1 MRIRTLTTLLAVA
14 AILCFMTPMTQA
26 QTATTGQVV
35 GVVTDPSGALVT
47 GAKVVLT
54 SDAGVRR
61 ETVTGGS
68 GRYTFPLLAPGA
80 YRLEVIQS
88 GFALTKVEG
97 IVVQITQSSVVDV
110 ALKVAGAPTT
120 IAVTGESPLVQTES
134 SARGTVI
141 DEKEIDSLPLPTR
154 NFQQLL
160 TMTTGTSG
168 SLGNSSELG
177 RGDVAVYVNG
187 QRALSNNMIINGVD
201 ANSIGTGENPNLSV
215 PSMDSL
221 QEFIVQTSGYDASA
235 GRNAGGNVAAVT
247 KSGTNSLHGDAYE
260 FLRNTVLDANN
271 FFLNGAEEVVTP
283 RPTYRRNQFGGT
295 LGGPL
300 VKDRAWF
307 FISYQG
313 TRETNGTSLTNSLS
327 TMFLPN
333 YLGPQRDAA
342 SLANLSLCYNPGFFG
357 YVDPVAVA
365 ALQAKLP
372 NGQFMIPSV
381 PGVATTGFDTTGMVC
396 PTGPPTTPP
405 GPTSWKN
412 PGTVLATIPSNSTY
426 KEDQFNTNLDIK
438 LTQANRFFAKY
449 FQAFNRENQ
458 ALYNQF
464 GDGNPLQAPGWPAE
478 EDIYQRVLSAGVQSV
493 ISSHLLNEFRFGW
506 STIYGP
512 GKPSTPVT
520 SADLGIASPLS
531 SLFPSMPTMSF
542 LNMVTLGPSPL
553 GITYAA
559 TNTYPVSDMMTWTK
573 GRHTMKFGGEY
584 KRQELD
590 APYFD
595 VFPNGELF
603 YLGILTG
610 NPFEDFLAGLTGLSA
625 IGSGTNSL
633 HNRANDFSAFFQDDW
648 KVTPRLTL
656 NLGLRYDYFGPT
668 TETHGH
674 FVGFDPSKATTVP
687 LPASD
692 VFLGCLGAATCGS
705 VVTGGFVQAGNGN
718 LPGFPKGS
726 DGLVNSNYKNFGPRV
741 GFAYLLTDKGD
752 IVLRGGYGIF
762 YDRPNMRLYNSQ
774 LFNMPYEMLATA
786 LFTPNGNPFVQVPQP
801 SQFPLTISGNPS
813 IFPLGGY
820 PAFLPYNS
828 YFFGPLTAPIPA
840 TGIYPD
846 LHDWSIPYV
855 QSFNLGVQT
864 SFANNWM
871 LDLGYVGSL
880 GRKFPRL
887 FSFSQAATPEV
898 TLGVPNPS
906 LGGLGVGFPWTAGSL
921 GGPFYPAFGNL
932 TAPGLGSFL
941 MESNSNSSYNSL
953 QATLKKRFSHGLQML
968 LSYTWSH
975 SLDDY
980 SGSDVSDVTLLPGDM
995 VNEQHNYGSSDF
1007 DRRHRFVASYL
1018 YSLPDAY
1025 HGSSPFAKKLVNTWS
1040 VSGIVTLQSG
1050 VPFSIYGQDAA
1061 FEATMADLAPGRTL
1075 QSAIKSGDV
1084 KDRLNAYFDP
1094 TAFVQPSAFGDFGQL
1109 GRNIIPGPK
1118 QIDTDFSIIK
1128 SIPVTESQRVEF
1140 RAEFFNLF
1148 NNVNFANPVNVIYP
1162 STDFGAIVSTT
1173 TGPRVVQFA
1182 LKYNF

>member
-1 MRIRTLTTLLAVA
+1 MRTRTLVTLLAA
-14 AILCFMTPMTQA
+14 AAVLCFMTPIAQA
-26 QTATTGQVV
+26 QTATTGQIV
-35 GVVTDPSGALVT
+35 GVVADPT
-47 GAKVVLT
+47 GAVVAGANVTLT

-61 ETVTGGS
+61 QTTTGGS
-68 GRYTFPLLAPGA
+68 GRYTFPLLDPGV
-80 YRLEVIQS
+80 YQVEVTHA
-88 GFALTKVEG
+88 GFASVKLQG
-97 IVVQITQSSVVDV
+97 IAVKITESSVIDV
-110 ALKVAGAPTT
+110 ALKVASAPTT
-120 IAVTGESPLVQTES
+120 VSVTGESPLVQTES

-141 DEKEIDSLPLPTR
+141 DAKEITSLPLPTR

-160 TMTTGTSG
+160 TLTTGTSG
-168 SLGNSSELG
+168 TIQNSSELG

-187 QRALSNNMIINGVD
+187 QRALSNNVIINGVD

-215 PSMDSL
+215 PSIDSL
-221 QEFIVQTSGYDASA
+221 QEFIVQTSMYDASA

-247 KSGTNSLHGDAYE
+247 KSGTNSFHGDAYE

-271 FFLNGAEEVVTP
+271 FFLNGAEGVVTP

-300 VKDRAWF
+300 MKDRAWF
-307 FISYQG
+307 FMSYQG

-327 TMFLPN
+327 TMFLPAG
-333 YLGPQRDAA
+333 LGPQRDAA
-342 SLANLSLCYNPGFFG
+342 SLATLSACYNPAFFG
-357 YVDPVAVA
+357 YVDPVALT

-372 NGQFMIPSV
+372 NGQLMIPGI
-381 PGVATTGFDTTGMVC
+381 PGVTTGC
-396 PTGPPTTPP
+396 PASLAP
-405 GPTSWKN
+405 
-412 PGTVLATIPSNSTY
+412 VLETIPSNSTY
-426 KEDQFNTNLDIK
+426 KEDQFNTNLDVK
-438 LTQANRFFAKY
+438 LTENNRFFAKY

-464 GDGNPLQAPGWPAE
+464 GDGNPLQAPGWPTE
-478 EDIYQRVLSAGVQSV
+478 EDVNQRLLSVGV
-493 ISSHLLNEFRFGW
+493 SSALSSRLLNEVRFGW

-520 SADLGIASPLS
+520 SANLGIASPLS
-531 SLFPSMPTMSF
+531 SLFPSMPTLSF
-542 LNMVTLGPSPL
+542 LNMFTLGPSPL

-559 TNTYPVSDMMTWTK
+559 TNTYPVGDTMTWIK
-573 GRHTMKFGGEY
+573 GRHTFKFGGEY

-595 VFPNGELF
+595 VFPNGEIF
-603 YLGILTG
+603 YLGLLTG
-610 NPFEDFLAGLTGLSA
+610 NPFADFLGGLAGASV

-668 TETHGH
+668 TETQGH
-674 FVGFDPSKATTVP
+674 FVGFDPSKAVTTPLLIPGFGADCPAVP
-687 LPASD
+687 S
-692 VFLGCLGAATCGS
+692 TCGS

-718 LPGFPKGS
+718 LPGIPKVGN
-726 DGLVNSNYKNFGPRV
+726 GLVNPNYKNFGPRV
-741 GFAYLLTDKGD
+741 GFAYQMTNAGNV
-752 IVLRGGYGIF
+752 VLRGGYGIF

-774 LFNMPYEMLATA
+774 LFNMPYEMMATA
-786 LFTPNGNPFVQVPQP
+786 LLTTNENPFFQVPLP
-801 SQFPLTISGNPS
+801 SAFPLNPLS
-813 IFPLGGY
+813 PSATFPFGGY
-820 PAFLPYNS
+820 PAFLPMTS
-828 YFFGPLTAPIPA
+828 YLLGPISTAVPA

-871 LDLGYVGSL
+871 LDLGYVGTE

-887 FSFSQAATPEV
+887 FSFNQAQNPYEV
-898 TLGVPNPS
+898 FGLFPS
-906 LGGLGVGFPWTAGSL
+906 GLYFPPTAGSL
-921 GGPFYPAFGNL
+921 GGSLFPGFSNL

-941 MESNSNSSYNSL
+941 MESNSNSNYSSL

-975 SLDDY
+975 SMDDY
-980 SGSDVSDVTLLPGDM
+980 SGSDVSDIGVVPGNM
-995 VNEQHNYGSSDF
+995 VNEQSNYATSDF

-1018 YSLPDAY
+1018 YNLPDVY
-1025 HGSSPFAKKLVNTWS
+1025 HGGSAFGKGLLNSWS

-1050 VPFSIYGQDAA
+1050 TPFSIFGRADA
-1061 FEATMADLAPGRTL
+1061 FVSTRADLVPGHTL
-1075 QSAIKSGDV
+1075 ESAIKSGNV
-1084 KDRLNAYFDP
+1084 ADRWKAYFDP
-1094 TAFVQPSAFGDFGQL
+1094 SAFMQPPLFTPDWGQL
-1109 GRNIIPGPK
+1109 GRNIIRGPK
-1118 QIDTDFSIIK
+1118 QIDTDFSIMK

-1148 NNVNFANPVNVIYP
+1148 NNVNFANPVSIIYP
-1162 STDFGAIVSTT
+1162 SSNFGSIVSTS

>member
-1 MRIRTLTTLLAVA
+1 MRTRTLATLLAAA
-14 AILCFMTPMTQA
+14 AIFCFMTPMTQA
-26 QTATTGQVV
+26 QTATTGQIV
-35 GVVTDPSGALVT
+35 GVVTDPSGALVV
-47 GAKVVLT
+47 GAKVALT

-61 ETVTGGS
+61 ETTTGGN
-68 GRYTFPLLAPGA
+68 GRYTFPLLDPGA
-80 YRLEVIQS
+80 YQLEVSQS
-88 GFALTKVEG
+88 GFAPAKLERV
-97 IVVQITQSSVVDV
+97 VVQITESTVADV

-120 IAVTGESPLVQTES
+120 VSVTGESPLVQTES

-141 DEKEIDSLPLPTR
+141 DEQEIRDLPLPTR

-160 TMTTGTSG
+160 TLTTGTSG
-168 SLGNSSELG
+168 PLTNSSDLG

-187 QRALSNNMIINGVD
+187 QRALSNNVIINGVD

-215 PSMDSL
+215 PSIDSL
-221 QEFIVQTSGYDASA
+221 QEFIVQTSMYDASA

-247 KSGTNSLHGDAYE
+247 KSGTNNIHGNAYE

-271 FFLNGAEEVVTP
+271 FFLNGEEGVVTP
-283 RPTYRRNQFGGT
+283 RPAYRRNQFGGT
-295 LGGPL
+295 LGGPI

-327 TMFLPN
+327 TMFLPK
-333 YLGPQRDAA
+333 YLGPDR
-342 SLANLSLCYNPGFFG
+342 SSPSFLTNLATCYGLPGI
-357 YVDPVAVA
+357 DPVAAA
-365 ALQAKLP
+365 ALTQKLA
-372 NGQFMIPSV
+372 NGQYMIPST
-381 PGVATTGFDTTGMVC
+381 PGVTVTGC
-396 PTGPPTTPP
+396 PTTP
-405 GPTSWKN
+405 GAGATSS
-412 PGTVLATIPSNSTY
+412 PVLATIPSNSTY
-426 KEDQFNTNLDIK
+426 KEDQFNTNLDVK
-438 LTQANRFFAKY
+438 LTENNRFFAKY

-458 ALYNQF
+458 AIYNQF

-520 SADLGIASPLS
+520 SADLGITSPLS
-531 SLFPSMPTMSF
+531 SLFPSMPTLSF
-542 LNMVTLGPSPL
+542 LNMFTLGPSPL

-559 TNTYPVSDMMTWTK
+559 TNTYPVSDTMTWTK
-573 GRHTMKFGGEY
+573 GRHTLKFGGEY

-610 NPFEDFLAGLTGLSA
+610 NPFEDFLAGLSGLSA

-648 KVTPRLTL
+648 KVNPRLTL

-668 TETHGH
+668 TETQGH

-692 VFLGCLGAATCGS
+692 VPLGCGGAATCGS
-705 VVTGGFVQAGNGN
+705 VVTGGFVQAGNGD
-718 LPGFPKGS
+718 LPGIPKVGN
-726 DGLVNSNYKNFGPRV
+726 GLVNPNYKNFGPRV
-741 GFAYLLTDKGD
+741 GFAYLLTDKGN

-786 LFTPNGNPFVQVPQP
+786 LFTPNENPFVKVPLP
-801 SQFPLTISGNPS
+801 SAFPLNLSNTS

-820 PAFLPYNS
+820 PAFLPYTND
-828 YFFGPLTAPIPA
+828 FLGPIASSPVPA

-855 QSFNLGVQT
+855 QTFNLGTQT

-887 FSFSQAATPEV
+887 FSFNQAAIPAL
-898 TLGVPNPS
+898 TLGTSIFGVPS
-906 LGGLGVGFPWTAGSL
+906 TAGSL
-921 GGPFYPAFGNL
+921 GGPFFPAFGNL

-941 MESNSNSSYNSL
+941 MESNSNSNYNSL
-953 QATLKKRFSHGLQML
+953 QATLNKRFSHGLQML

-975 SLDDY
+975 SLDYY

-995 VNEQHNYGSSDF
+995 VN
-1007 DRRHRFVASYL
+1007 
-1018 YSLPDAY
+1018 
-1025 HGSSPFAKKLVNTWS
+1025 
-1040 VSGIVTLQSG
+1040 
-1050 VPFSIYGQDAA
+1050 
-1061 FEATMADLAPGRTL
+1061 
-1075 QSAIKSGDV
+1075 
-1084 KDRLNAYFDP
+1084 
-1094 TAFVQPSAFGDFGQL
+1094 
-1109 GRNIIPGPK
+1109 
-1118 QIDTDFSIIK
+1118 
-1128 SIPVTESQRVEF
+1128 
-1140 RAEFFNLF
+1140 
-1148 NNVNFANPVNVIYP
+1148 
-1162 STDFGAIVSTT
+1162 
-1173 TGPRVVQFA
+1173 
-1182 LKYNF
+1182 

>member
-1 MRIRTLTTLLAVA
+1 MRTLVTLLAAA

-47 GAKVVLT
+47 GAKVVLM

-61 ETVTGGS
+61 ETVTGGN

-80 YRLEVIQS
+80 YRLEVTQS
-88 GFALTKVEG
+88 GFASTKVEG
-97 IVVQITQSSVVDV
+97 IVVKITESTVIDVV
-110 ALKVAGAPTT
+110 LKVAGAPTT
-120 IAVTGESPLVQTES
+120 VSVTGESPLVQTES

-160 TMTTGTSG
+160 AMTTGTSG

-221 QEFIVQTSGYDASA
+221 QEFIVQTSMYDASA

-247 KSGTNSLHGDAYE
+247 KSGTNSFHGDAYE
-260 FLRNTVLDANN
+260 FLRNTALDANN
-271 FFLNGAEEVVTP
+271 FFLNGAEQSATGVPVVTP
-283 RPTYRRNQFGGT
+283 RPAYRRNQFGGT
-295 LGGPL
+295 LGGPII
-300 VKDRAWF
+300 KDRAWF

-327 TMFLPN
+327 TVFAPAG
-333 YLGPQRDAA
+333 LGPLSTRNAA
-342 SLANLSLCYNPGFFG
+342 SLSSLSNCYNPAFKG
-357 YVDPVAVA
+357 YVDPVALNALLA
-365 ALQAKLP
+365 ALP
-372 NGQFMIPSV
+372 DGQPMIPGI
-381 PGVATTGFDTTGMVC
+381 PGVVTGSC
-396 PTGPPTTPP
+396 P
-405 GPTSWKN
+405 SSLN
-412 PGTVLATIPSNSTY
+412 PVLETIPSNSTY
-426 KEDQFNTNLDIK
+426 KEDQFNTNLDVK
-438 LTQANRFFAKY
+438 LTPANRFFAKY
-449 FQAFNRENQ
+449 FQAFNREDQ

-464 GDGNPLQAPGWPAE
+464 GDGNPLQAPGWPTE

-520 SADLGIASPLS
+520 SSQLGISSPLDTPS
-531 SLFPSMPTMSF
+531 DPLFPSMPTMSF
-542 LNMVTLGPSPL
+542 LNMFTLGPSPL

-741 GFAYLLTDKGD
+741 GFAYLLTDRGD
-752 IVLRGGYGIF
+752 VVLRGGYGIF

-786 LFTPNGNPFVQVPQP
+786 LFTPNKNPFVQVPLP

-813 IFPLGGY
+813 TFPLGGY
-820 PAFLPYNS
+820 PAFLPYTS
-828 YFFGPLTAPIPA
+828 YYFGSLTAPIPA

-855 QSFNLGVQT
+855 QTFNLGVQT

-871 LDLGYVGSL
+871 LDLGYVG
-880 GRKFPRL
+880 
-887 FSFSQAATPEV
+887 
-898 TLGVPNPS
+898 
-906 LGGLGVGFPWTAGSL
+906 
-921 GGPFYPAFGNL
+921 
-932 TAPGLGSFL
+932 
-941 MESNSNSSYNSL
+941 
-953 QATLKKRFSHGLQML
+953 
-968 LSYTWSH
+968 
-975 SLDDY
+975 
-980 SGSDVSDVTLLPGDM
+980 
-995 VNEQHNYGSSDF
+995 
-1007 DRRHRFVASYL
+1007 
-1018 YSLPDAY
+1018 
-1025 HGSSPFAKKLVNTWS
+1025 
-1040 VSGIVTLQSG
+1040 
-1050 VPFSIYGQDAA
+1050 
-1061 FEATMADLAPGRTL
+1061 
-1075 QSAIKSGDV
+1075 
-1084 KDRLNAYFDP
+1084 
-1094 TAFVQPSAFGDFGQL
+1094 
-1109 GRNIIPGPK
+1109 
-1118 QIDTDFSIIK
+1118 
-1128 SIPVTESQRVEF
+1128 
-1140 RAEFFNLF
+1140 
-1148 NNVNFANPVNVIYP
+1148 
-1162 STDFGAIVSTT
+1162 
-1173 TGPRVVQFA
+1173 
-1182 LKYNF
+1182 

>member
-1 MRIRTLTTLLAVA
+1 MRTRTLVTLLAA
-14 AILCFMTPMTQA
+14 ASILCFMTSIAQA
-26 QTATTGQVV
+26 QTATTGQIV
-35 GVVTDPSGALVT
+35 GVVTDPSGALVV
-47 GAKVVLT
+47 GAKVAVT

-61 ETVTGGS
+61 ETVTGGN
-68 GRYTFPLLAPGA
+68 GRYTFPLLNPGA
-80 YRLEVIQS
+80 YRLEVTQS
-88 GFALTKVEG
+88 GFAAVKLQG
-97 IVVQITQSSVVDV
+97 IVVKITESTVIDF

-120 IAVTGESPLVQTES
+120 VSVTGQSPLVQTES

-141 DEKEIDSLPLPTR
+141 DEKEIDSLPSPTR

-160 TMTTGTSG
+160 AMTTGASG

-215 PSMDSL
+215 PSMDAL
-221 QEFIVQTSGYDASA
+221 QEFIVQTSMYDASA

-247 KSGTNSLHGDAYE
+247 KSGTNNIHGDAYE

-271 FFLNGAEEVVTP
+271 FFLNGAEKNAAVSVVTP

-327 TMFLPN
+327 TMFLPQF
-333 YLGPQRDAA
+333 LGPDRT
-342 SLANLSLCYNPGFFG
+342 SPNFFSNLATCYGLPGI
-357 YVDPVAVA
+357 DPVAQA
-365 ALQAKLP
+365 ALTQQI
-372 NGQFMIPSV
+372 NGQYMIPST
-381 PGVATTGFDTTGMVC
+381 PGVTTTGCTTAGQGATAA
-396 PTGPPTTPP
+396 P
-405 GPTSWKN
+405 
-412 PGTVLATIPSNSTY
+412 VLATIPSNSTY
-426 KEDQFNTNLDIK
+426 KEDQFNANLDVK

-531 SLFPSMPTMSF
+531 SLFPSMPTLSF
-542 LNMVTLGPSPL
+542 LNMFTLGPSPL

-595 VFPNGELF
+595 VFPNGEIF
-603 YLGILTG
+603 YLGFLTG
-610 NPFEDFLAGLTGLSA
+610 NPFEDFLAGLSGLSA

-668 TETHGH
+668 TETQGH
-674 FVGFDPSKATTVP
+674 FVGFDPSNPAQDTIG
-687 LPASD
+687 LPATY
-692 VFLGCLGAATCGS
+692 VLGGCGGATTCGS
-705 VVTGGFVQAGNGN
+705 IVTGGFVQAGNGN
-718 LPGFPKGS
+718 LPGFPKVS
-726 DGLVNSNYKNFGPRV
+726 DRLVNPNYKNFGPRV
-741 GFAYLLTDKGD
+741 GFAYLLTDRGN

-786 LFTPNGNPFVQVPQP
+786 LATENDNPFVQVPLP
-801 SQFPLTISGNPS
+801 SAFPLTVSSSPGTFACNGQS
-813 IFPLGGY
+813 CGY
-820 PAFLPYNS
+820 PAILPVTLWTP
-828 YFFGPLTAPIPA
+828 FGPFPATTPVPA

-855 QSFNLGVQT
+855 QTLNLGVQT

-887 FSFSQAATPEV
+887 FSFNQAATPATV
-898 TLGVPNPS
+898 LATYA
-906 LGGLGVGFPWTAGSL
+906 AGSA
-921 GGPFYPAFGNL
+921 GGPFFPGFGNL

-941 MESNSNSSYNSL
+941 MESNSNSNYNSL
-953 QATLKKRFSHGLQML
+953 QATLNKRFSHGLQML

-975 SLDDY
+975 SLDYY

-995 VNEQHNYGSSDF
+995 VNQNHNYASSDF

-1018 YSLPDAY
+1018 YNLPDAY
-1025 HGSSPFAKKLVNTWS
+1025 HGGSGFAKKLVNTWS

-1050 VPFSIYGQDAA
+1050 VPFSIYGQDSA
-1061 FEATMADLAPGRTL
+1061 FEATTADLKPGRTL

-1084 KDRLNAYFDP
+1084 KDRLTAYFDP
-1094 TAFVQPSAFGDFGQL
+1094 TAFVQPATIGDPGFGQL
-1109 GRNIIPGPK
+1109 GRNIIRGPK
-1118 QIDTDFSIIK
+1118 EIDTDFSIIK

-1173 TGPRVVQFA
+1173 NGPRVIQFA

>member
-1 MRIRTLTTLLAVA
+1 MRTLTTLLAAA
-14 AILCFMTPMTQA
+14 AILCFMTSMAQA
-26 QTATTGQVV
+26 QTATTGQIV
-35 GVVTDPSGALVT
+35 GVVTDPSGALVV
-47 GAKVVLT
+47 GAKVALT

-61 ETVTGGS
+61 EVTTGS
-68 GRYTFPLLAPGA
+68 NGRYTFPLLDPGA
-80 YRLEVIQS
+80 YRLEVTQS
-88 GFALTKVEG
+88 GFASAKLEG
-97 IVVQITQSSVVDV
+97 IVVQITASTVADV

-120 IAVTGESPLVQTES
+120 VSVTGQSPLVQTES

-160 TMTTGTSG
+160 AMTTGASG

-221 QEFIVQTSGYDASA
+221 QEFIVQTSMYDATA

-247 KSGTNSLHGDAYE
+247 KSGTNSFHGDAYE
-260 FLRNTVLDANN
+260 FLRNTALDANN
-271 FFLNGAEEVVTP
+271 FFLNGYEGVVTP

-295 LGGPL
+295 LGGPIM
-300 VKDRAWF
+300 KDRAWF

-327 TMFLPN
+327 TMFLPAF
-333 YLGPQRDAA
+333 LGSDRRSA
-342 SLANLSLCYNPGFFG
+342 SFASELEKCYGLTAI
-357 YVDPVAVA
+357 DPVALT
-365 ALQAKLP
+365 ALTWYLP
-372 NGQFMIPSV
+372 NGQPMIPSA
-381 PGVATTGFDTTGMVC
+381 PGVAITGTGC
-396 PTGPPTTPP
+396 AAGAGATAAP
-405 GPTSWKN
+405 
-412 PGTVLATIPSNSTY
+412 VLATIPSNSTY
-426 KEDQFNTNLDIK
+426 KEDQFNANLDIK
-438 LTQANRFFAKY
+438 LNNSNRFFAKY

-464 GDGNPLQAPGWPAE
+464 GDGNPLQAPGWPTE

-542 LNMVTLGPSPL
+542 LNMFTLGPSPL

-559 TNTYPVSDMMTWTK
+559 TNTYPVSDTMTWTK
-573 GRHTMKFGGEY
+573 GPHTLKFGGEY

-603 YLGILTG
+603 YLGILG
-610 NPFEDFLAGLTGLSA
+610 SPFTDFLDGLTGLSA

-674 FVGFDPSKATTVP
+674 FVGFDPSKAVTTP
-687 LPASD
+687 LLIPG
-692 VFLGCLGAATCGS
+692 FGANCPTDPTTCGS
-705 VVTGGFVQAGNGN
+705 IVTGGFVQAGNGN
-718 LPGFPKGS
+718 LPGIPKVGN
-726 DGLVNSNYKNFGPRV
+726 GLVNPNYKNFGPRV
-741 GFAYLLTDKGD
+741 GFAYQLTNTGT
-752 IVLRGGYGIF
+752 VVVRGGYGIF

-774 LFNMPYEMLATA
+774 LFNMPYEMLAAA
-786 LFTPNGNPFVQVPQP
+786 LFTPNENPFVQVPLP
-801 SQFPLTISGNPS
+801 SAFPLNLSNTS
-813 IFPLGGY
+813 IFPFGGY
-820 PAFLPYNS
+820 PAFLPYTS
-828 YFFGPLTAPIPA
+828 YFVGPTVAPTPA

-855 QSFNLGVQT
+855 QTFNLGVQT
-864 SFANNWM
+864 SFAKNWM

-887 FSFSQAATPEV
+887 FSFNQAATPAA
-898 TLGVPNPS
+898 TLGLAP
-906 LGGLGVGFPWTAGSL
+906 GFPSTAGSL
-921 GGPFYPAFGNL
+921 GGPFFPAFGNL

-941 MESNSNSSYNSL
+941 MESNSNSNYNSF
-953 QATLKKRFSHGLQML
+953 QATLNKRFSKGLQML
-968 LSYTWSH
+968 LSYTYSH
-975 SLDDY
+975 SIDDY

-1007 DRRHRFVASYL
+1007 DRRQRFVASYL
-1018 YSLPDAY
+1018 YNLPDAY
-1025 HGSSPFAKKLVNTWS
+1025 RGGSAFAKKLVNTWS

-1061 FEATMADLAPGRTL
+1061 FEATMANLKPGRTL
-1075 QSAIKSGDV
+1075 QSAIKGGDV
-1084 KDRLNAYFDP
+1084 KDRLAAYFDP

-1109 GRNIIPGPK
+1109 GRNIIRGPK
-1118 QIDTDFSIIK
+1118 QIDTDFSIMK

-1148 NNVNFANPVNVIYP
+1148 NNVNFANPVNIIYP
-1162 STDFGAIVSTT
+1162 SSNFGSIVTTT

>member
-1 MRIRTLTTLLAVA
+1 MRMRTLATLLAA
-14 AILCFMTPMTQA
+14 ASILFFMTPTTQS
-26 QTATTGQVV
+26 QTATTGQIV
-35 GVVTDPSGALVT
+35 GLITDPSGAVVA

-61 ETVTGGS
+61 ETVVGDN
-68 GRYTFPLLAPGA
+68 GRYTFPLLDPGI
-80 YRLEVIQS
+80 YRLEVSSS
-88 GFALTKVEG
+88 GFAPIKLEG
-97 IVVQITQSSVVDV
+97 ITVKITETTVSDV
-110 ALKVAGAPTT
+110 ALKVAGTPTT
-120 IAVTGESPLVQTES
+120 VSVSGESPLVQTES

-141 DEKEIDSLPLPTR
+141 DEQAIRDLPLPTR

-160 TMTTGTSG
+160 TLTTGTSG
-168 SLGNSSELG
+168 SIQNSSELG

-187 QRALSNNMIINGVD
+187 QRALSNNVIINGVD
-201 ANSIGTGENPNLSV
+201 ANSIGTGENPNLAV
-215 PSMDSL
+215 PSIDSL
-221 QEFIVQTSGYDASA
+221 QEFIVQTSMYDASA
-235 GRNAGGNVAAVT
+235 GRNGGGNVAAVT
-247 KSGTNSLHGDAYE
+247 KSGTNRFHGDAYE
-260 FLRNTVLDANN
+260 FLRNTSLDANN
-271 FFLNGAEEVVTP
+271 YFLNQEGTK
-283 RPTYRRNQFGGT
+283 RPTYNRNQFGGT

-313 TRETNGTSLTNSLS
+313 TRETNGTSLTNSLA
-327 TMFLPN
+327 TVFLPA
-333 YLGPQRDAA
+333 YLGPDRTSA
-342 SLANLSLCYNPGFFG
+342 SFLTNLATCYGLLG
-357 YVDPVAVA
+357 IDPVAAA
-365 ALQAKLP
+365 ALTQTLAD
-372 NGQFMIPSV
+372 GQYMIPST
-381 PGVATTGFDTTGMVC
+381 PGVTATGAGC
-396 PTGPPTTPP
+396 AP
-405 GPTSWKN
+405 GAGAISKP
-412 PGTVLATIPSNSTY
+412 VLETIPSNSTY

-438 LTQANRFFAKY
+438 LTEANRFFVKY
-449 FQAFNRENQ
+449 FYAFNRENQ
-458 ALYNQF
+458 AIYNQF
-464 GDGNPLQAPGWPAE
+464 GDGNPLQAPGWPTE
-478 EDIYQRVLSAGVQSV
+478 EDINQRVLSAGVQSV

-531 SLFPSMPTMSF
+531 SLFPSMPTLSF
-542 LNMVTLGPSPL
+542 LNMFSLGPSPL

-559 TNTYPVSDMMTWTK
+559 TNTYPVSDTVTWTK

-603 YLGILTG
+603 YLGVLTG
-610 NPFEDFLAGLTGLSA
+610 NPFEDFLAGLSGLSA

-668 TETHGH
+668 TETQGH
-674 FVGFDPSKATTVP
+674 FVGFDPSKAVTAP
-687 LPASD
+687 LLIPGFGTNCPTDPS
-692 VFLGCLGAATCGS
+692 TCGS

-718 LPGFPKGS
+718 LPGIPKVS
-726 DGLVNSNYKNFGPRV
+726 DGLVNPNYKNFGPRV
-741 GFAYLLTDKGD
+741 GFAYQPTDRGN

-786 LFTPNGNPFVQVPQP
+786 LFTPNKNPFVQVPLP
-801 SQFPLTISGNPS
+801 SAFPLSLSNAN
-813 IFPLGGY
+813 IFPYGGY
-820 PAFLPYNS
+820 PAFLPYTS
-828 YFFGPLTAPIPA
+828 YFLGPTVAPIPA

-855 QSFNLGVQT
+855 QAFNFGVQT

-887 FSFSQAATPEV
+887 FSFSQAATPGA
-898 TLGVPNPS
+898 TLGITP
-906 LGGLGVGFPWTAGSL
+906 GFPGTAGSL
-921 GGPFYPAFGNL
+921 GGPFFPAFGNL

-941 MESNSNSSYNSL
+941 MESNSNSNYNSL
-953 QATLKKRFSHGLQML
+953 QATLNKRLSHGLQML

-975 SLDDY
+975 SLDYY

-1018 YSLPDAY
+1018 YNLPDAY
-1025 HGSSPFAKKLVNTWS
+1025 HGGSAFAQKLVNTWS

-1061 FEATMADLAPGRTL
+1061 FETTQGDLAPGRTL
-1075 QSAIKSGDV
+1075 QSALKSGNV
-1084 KDRLNAYFDP
+1084 ADRLNAYFDP

-1109 GRNIIPGPK
+1109 GRNIIRGPK
-1118 QIDTDFSIIK
+1118 QINTDFSIIK
-1128 SIPVTESQRVEF
+1128 TIPVMESQHAEF

-1173 TGPRVVQFA
+1173 TGPRVIQFA
-1182 LKYNF
+1182 LKYDF